1 MDTRQNEALKIKG
14 YGREIITRVQ
24 KLKKKAHL
32 NTEDPV
38 LVFYRFGENAN
49 YLNLAVD
56 KEAKA
61 ISAAVKKPFLSE
73 KFCFGLLDI
82 GHDQGT
88 I

>member
-1 MDTRQNEALKIKG
+1 MDTRQNETLKIKG

-56 KEAKA
+56 K
-61 ISAAVKKPFLSE
+61 
-73 KFCFGLLDI
+73 
-82 GHDQGT
+82 
-88 I
+88 